1 MVGKDLKVKDEW
13 TTSIWRRDIGRDISK
28 TEHQLNVYIP
38 HIQLTKLRWL
48 NFTIVIVLSLC
59 QGKQFSGI
67 HILKEKYISHVQKLS
82 DRFKIPWDFHI
93 LLFYIFSIDLHL
105 SFVQLSPSVLFS
117 KQSFPNMQGV
127 SLHAGHT
134 HLVAFPRQN

>member
-1 MVGKDLKVKDEW
+1 MVRISRFKM
-13 TTSIWRRDIGRDISK
+13 RDISK

-48 NFTIVIVLSLC
+48 NFTTVIVLSFSL
-59 QGKQFSGI
+59 GKQFSGI
-67 HILKEKYISHVQKLS
+67 HIVQTKYNFSILIISHVQKLS
-82 DRFKIPWDFHI
+82 DRFKIPWDFNI